1 MPRSRQEGYSRG
13 MMVDASLE
21 EFRRELRECKLAERQ
36 AIGEAERASATAL
49 IGERL
54 LALLATLSPRIL
66 SFTWPISGE
75 ADLRPYVARWLSLAP
90 GRRLVLPEVVKR
102 AQPMVFREWTP
113 GAPLREQKFG
123 VMVPVSGELLTPDAI
138 LLPPVAFDEEGY
150 RLGYGGGYY
159 DRTLASLSPR
169 PLAIGAGFELSRT
182 PTIRPQVWDQRLDY
196 VVTEAGVRSFRAGS

>member
-1 MPRSRQEGYSRG
+1 MTADLP
-13 MMVDASLE
+13 LE
-21 EFRRELRECKLAERQ
+21 EFRRALRERKLTERQ
-36 AIGEAERASATAL
+36 ALGDSERASATAL
-49 IGERL
+49 IGARL
-54 LALLATLSPRIL
+54 LALLATLSPRVL

-75 ADLRPYVARWLSLAP
+75 ADLRPFVARWLAADP
-90 GRRLVLPEVVKR
+90 TRRLVLPEVVKR

-138 LLPPVAFDEEGY
+138 LLPPVAFDEEGN

-169 PLAIGAGFELSRT
+169 PIAIGAGFELSRT
-182 PTIRPQVWDQRLDY
+182 PTIRPQSWDQQLDY
-196 VVTEAGVRSFRAGS
+196 VVTEAGLRSFRAGS

>member
-1 MPRSRQEGYSRG
+1 
-13 MMVDASLE
+13 MVDASLE
-21 EFRRELRECKLAERQ
+21 EFRRELRERKLAERQ
-36 AIGEAERASATAL
+36 ALGDAERAAATAQ

-54 LALLATLSPRIL
+54 LALLATLSPRVL

-75 ADLRPYVARWLSLAP
+75 ADLRPFVTQWLAN
-90 GRRLVLPEVVKR
+90 GANRRLVLPEVVKR
-102 AQPMVFREWTP
+102 AQPMVFREWAP

-123 VMVPVSGELLTPDAI
+123 VMVPIAGELLTPDAI

-169 PLAIGAGFELSRT
+169 PLAIGAGFEIGCCS
-182 PTIRPQVWDQRLDY
+182 TIRPQDWDQRLDF
-196 VVTEAGVRSFRAGS
+196 VVTEAGIRSFRAGS